1 MSPCRVLRRRRAQ
14 KSGNSAV
21 PPKSA
26 SVVKPLRAAKPV
38 IQDQTPDSE
47 KIRYTTRDA
56 RGVNVQQQDW
66 YEPMG
71 YPNQEIYEDP
81 V

>member
-1 MSPCRVLRRRRAQ
+1 MAILQCFQ
-14 KSGNSAV
+14 KSVSAV
-21 PPKSA
+21 T
-26 SVVKPLRAAKPV
+26 PLRAAKPV
-38 IQDQTPDSE
+38 IQNQAPSSE

-56 RGVNVQQQDW
+56 SGVNIQQQDW

-71 YPNQEIYEDP
+71 YPNQEIYENP